1 MSVDEVAFGLA
12 LQSMTPFRFSC
23 NRLLMRR
30 LPELQLPVYNLIR
43 LLDPLVRILISR
55 YKKLLLHC
63 TIFHVIFKFIGIR
76 FACLYNK
83 MASAICVFTKNDIY
97 LHRYEDDTIKIL
109 QKY

>member
-43 LLDPLVRILISR
+43 LLNPLVAFPILFYVWI
-55 YKKLLLHC
+55 L
-63 TIFHVIFKFIGIR
+63 G
-76 FACLYNK
+76 
-83 MASAICVFTKNDIY
+83 
-97 LHRYEDDTIKIL
+97 IKIRL
-109 QKY
+109 NICDYTAKMSSCVSLFTQIVIVIVSIKAY